1 VERTDSPYTEIGM
14 SNNNGKEGSRIY
26 KDLDINFISI
36 FSDFSK
42 EPVQL
47 ELPLVKCTTGDNNI
61 TNVIPLIKKGVTNV
75 KN

>member
-1 VERTDSPYTEIGM
+1 MERTDSPKTEIGM
-14 SNNNGKEGSRIY
+14 SNSNENEGSRIY
-26 KDLDINFISI
+26 KNLDINFISI

-61 TNVIPLIKKGVTNV
+61 TNVIPLIKKGVTDV

>member
-1 VERTDSPYTEIGM
+1 MERTDSPYTEIGM
-14 SNNNGKEGSRIY
+14 SNGKEGSRIEQV
-26 KDLDINFISI
+26 LDIQFISI

-47 ELPLVKCTTGDNNI
+47 ELPLVECATSDNKI
-61 TNVIPLIKKGVTNV
+61 TNVIPLIKKGATNV

>member
-1 VERTDSPYTEIGM
+1 VERTDSPKTEIGM
-14 SNNNGKEGSRIY
+14 SNNNGKEESRIY
-26 KDLDINFISI
+26 KNLDINFISI

-61 TNVIPLIKKGVTNV
+61 TNVIPLIKKGVTDV

>member
-1 VERTDSPYTEIGM
+1 MTIS
-14 SNNNGKEGSRIY
+14 NGKEGSRIEQV
-26 KDLDINFISI
+26 LDIQFISI

-47 ELPLVKCTTGDNNI
+47 ELPLVECATSDIKL
-61 TNVIPLIKKGVTNV
+61 TNVIPLIKKGATNV

>member
-1 VERTDSPYTEIGM
+1 MERTDSPYTEIGM
-14 SNNNGKEGSRIY
+14 TISNGKEGSRIEQV
-26 KDLDINFISI
+26 LDIQFISI

-47 ELPLVKCTTGDNNI
+47 ELPLVECATGDNNM
-61 TNVIPLIKKGVTNV
+61 TNVIPLIKKGATDV

>member
-1 VERTDSPYTEIGM
+1 MERTDSPYTEIDM
-14 SNNNGKEGSRIY
+14 SNGKEGSRIEQV
-26 KDLDINFISI
+26 LDIQFISI

-47 ELPLVKCTTGDNNI
+47 ELPLVECATSDNKI
-61 TNVIPLIKKGVTNV
+61 TNVIPLIKKGATNV

>member
-1 VERTDSPYTEIGM
+1 MERTDSPYTEMGM
-14 SNNNGKEGSRIY
+14 SNNNGKEESRID
-26 KDLDINFISI
+26 KHLDINFISI

-47 ELPLVKCTTGDNNI
+47 KLPLVECATGDNNM
-61 TNVIPLIKKGVTNV
+61 TNVIPLITKGVIDV

>member
-1 VERTDSPYTEIGM
+1 MERTDSPYTEIGM
-14 SNNNGKEGSRIY
+14 TIKNTKEESRID
-26 KDLDINFISI
+26 KHLDINFISI

-47 ELPLVKCTTGDNNI
+47 ELPLVECATSDNKL
-61 TNVIPLIKKGVTNV
+61 TNVIPLIKKGVTDV

>member
-1 VERTDSPYTEIGM
+1 MERTGSPYTEIGM
-14 SNNNGKEGSRIY
+14 SNNNGKEESRIY
-26 KDLDINFISI
+26 KNLDINFISI

-61 TNVIPLIKKGVTNV
+61 TNVIPLITKGVTDV

>member
-47 ELPLVKCTTGDNNI
+47 ELPLVECATGDNNM
-61 TNVIPLIKKGVTNV
+61 TNVIPLIKKGVTDV

>member
-1 VERTDSPYTEIGM
+1 M
-14 SNNNGKEGSRIY
+14 SNSNGNEGSRIY
-26 KDLDINFISI
+26 KNLDINFISI

-61 TNVIPLIKKGVTNV
+61 TNVIPLIKKGVTDV

>member
-1 VERTDSPYTEIGM
+1 MERTDSPKTEIGM
-14 SNNNGKEGSRIY
+14 SNNNGKEESRIY
-26 KDLDINFISI
+26 KNLDINFISI

-61 TNVIPLIKKGVTNV
+61 TNVIPLIKKGVTDV

>member
-1 VERTDSPYTEIGM
+1 VERTDSPKTEIGM
-14 SNNNGKEGSRIY
+14 SNSNGNEGSRIY
-26 KDLDINFISI
+26 KNLDINFISI

-47 ELPLVKCTTGDNNI
+47 KLPLVECATGDNNM
-61 TNVIPLIKKGVTNV
+61 TNVIPLIKKGVTDV

>member
-14 SNNNGKEGSRIY
+14 TISNTKEESRID
-26 KDLDINFISI
+26 KHLDINFISI

-47 ELPLVKCTTGDNNI
+47 ELPLVECATSDNNM
-61 TNVIPLIKKGVTNV
+61 TNVIPLIKKGVTDV

>member
-1 VERTDSPYTEIGM
+1 VERTGSPYTEIGM
-14 SNNNGKEGSRIY
+14 SNNNGKEESRIY
-26 KDLDINFISI
+26 KNLDINFISI

-61 TNVIPLIKKGVTNV
+61 TNVIPLITKGVTDV

>member
-14 SNNNGKEGSRIY
+14 TISNGKEGSRIEQF
-26 KDLDINFISI
+26 LDIQFISI

-47 ELPLVKCTTGDNNI
+47 ELPLVECATSDNKI
-61 TNVIPLIKKGVTNV
+61 TNVIPLIKKGATNV

>member
-1 VERTDSPYTEIGM
+1 M
-14 SNNNGKEGSRIY
+14 SNSNGKEGSQIY

-61 TNVIPLIKKGVTNV
+61 TNVIPLIKKGVTDV

>member
-1 VERTDSPYTEIGM
+1 MERTDSPYTEIDM
-14 SNNNGKEGSRIY
+14 SNGKEGSRIEQI
-26 KDLDINFISI
+26 LDIQFISI

-47 ELPLVKCTTGDNNI
+47 ELPLVECATSDNKI
-61 TNVIPLIKKGVTNV
+61 TNVIPLIKKGATNV

>member
-1 VERTDSPYTEIGM
+1 MERTDSPYTEIGM

-47 ELPLVKCTTGDNNI
+47 ELPLVECATGDNNI
-61 TNVIPLIKKGVTNV
+61 TNVIPLIKKGVTDV

>member
-1 VERTDSPYTEIGM
+1 MERTDSPYTETKM
-14 SNNNGKEGSRIY
+14 SNSNGKEGSRIY

-47 ELPLVKCTTGDNNI
+47 ELPLVECATSDNKS
-61 TNVIPLIKKGVTNV
+61 TDVISLIKKGVTDV

>member
-1 VERTDSPYTEIGM
+1 MERTDSPYTEIGM
-14 SNNNGKEGSRIY
+14 TISNTKEESRID
-26 KDLDINFISI
+26 KHLDINFISI

-47 ELPLVKCTTGDNNI
+47 ELPLVECATSDNNM
-61 TNVIPLIKKGVTNV
+61 TNVIPLIKKGVTDV

>member
-1 VERTDSPYTEIGM
+1 VERTDSPYTETDM
-14 SNNNGKEGSRIY
+14 SNSNGKEGSRIY

-47 ELPLVKCTTGDNNI
+47 ELPLVECATSDNKL
-61 TNVIPLIKKGVTNV
+61 TNVIPLITKGVTDV

>member
-1 VERTDSPYTEIGM
+1 M
-14 SNNNGKEGSRIY
+14 SNNNGNEGSRIY
-26 KDLDINFISI
+26 KNLDINFISI

-61 TNVIPLIKKGVTNV
+61 TNVIPLIKKGVTDV

>member
-14 SNNNGKEGSRIY
+14 SNEKKGSRIEQV
-26 KDLDINFISI
+26 LDINFISI

-47 ELPLVKCTTGDNNI
+47 ELPLVECATSDKNL
-61 TNVIPLIKKGVTNV
+61 TNVIPLIKRGVTNV